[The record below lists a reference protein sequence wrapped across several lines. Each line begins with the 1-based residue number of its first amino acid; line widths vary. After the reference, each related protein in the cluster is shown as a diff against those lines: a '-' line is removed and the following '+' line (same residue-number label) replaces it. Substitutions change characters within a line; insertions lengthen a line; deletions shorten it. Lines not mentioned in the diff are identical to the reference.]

1 LTPVFIFGLALL
13 LQRVGGLFRSLRLAY
28 ATQGLVLALF
38 VLWNLGF
45 IFQWGMHMVPARGEI
60 SWSAMVHNQFV
71 EVPQRLTQSLENYF
85 LHRGEMMQHI
95 EQEDIEQQKLGRAPG
110 E

>member
-13 LQRVGGLFRSLRLAY
+13 LQRVGGLFRSFRLAY

-71 EVPQRLTQSLENYF
+71 EVPQRMTQSLENYF

>member
-1 LTPVFIFGLALL
+1 
-13 LQRVGGLFRSLRLAY
+13 
-28 ATQGLVLALF
+28 
-38 VLWNLGF
+38 
-45 IFQWGMHMVPARGEI
+45 MVPARGEI
-60 SWSAMVHNQFV
+60 SWSAMVHNQLV
-71 EVPQRLTQSLENYF
+71 EVPQRMTQSLENYF